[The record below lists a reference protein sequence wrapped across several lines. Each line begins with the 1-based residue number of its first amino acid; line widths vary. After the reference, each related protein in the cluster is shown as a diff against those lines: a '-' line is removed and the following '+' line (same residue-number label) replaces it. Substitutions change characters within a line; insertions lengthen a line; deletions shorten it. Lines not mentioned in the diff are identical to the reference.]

1 MIRFLVAAVS
11 VLFFSVM
18 AQAEPI
24 RIVAAENVYGD
35 IARQIGG
42 DHVAITSI
50 ISSPAQDPH
59 LFEASA
65 SVAIAVSR
73 ADIIIYNG
81 LDYDPWMEKLTAS
94 SKAVQR
100 DIVVAGE
107 LAGFKTGDNPHVWY
121 DLKTVSILAKALA
134 EKLVA
139 RDPAHADDYRQNQT
153 NFEASLLPITKQ
165 VAEIAATHKA
175 TPVAATEPVFGYML
189 MAMDLDV
196 KEAEFQRAVMNDTEP
211 SISDVARFEADMK
224 SKTVRLLVF
233 NRQASSPLVEKMVTL
248 AKANAIPIVAV
259 TETEPQDKTYQQW
272 LSEEV
277 SAIAVALDAH

>member
-139 RDPAHADDYRQNQT
+139 RDPAHADDYRQNQI
-153 NFEASLLPITKQ
+153 NFEASLLPITSQ
-165 VAEIAATHKA
+165 IAQIAAAHKA